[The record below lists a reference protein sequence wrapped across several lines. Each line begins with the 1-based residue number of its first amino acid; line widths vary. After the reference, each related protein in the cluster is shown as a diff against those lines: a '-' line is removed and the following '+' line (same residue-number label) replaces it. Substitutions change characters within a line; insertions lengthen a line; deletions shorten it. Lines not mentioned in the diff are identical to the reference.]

1 MDIAE
6 IRRKAKQL
14 REKMEESV
22 EGPQEFPV
30 TVEEIEEALQKPES
44 HPLTEEELKSGEGE
58 YKVEEEKIEVA
69 GQAQETPEAGGAE
82 PISQELEI
90 PVEGKEEGPEE
101 TAEDEVEAITFMLD
115 NEEYAVDI
123 HQVKEVIKTRELT
136 EIPRAPRDITG
147 IISLRGTVV
156 PIMNLRG
163 RIGMPPRDG
172 GKRIIIVKD
181 GAGLLGLIVDDVKH
195 VIRVSRKD
203 IEPPPAI
210 NTIDGEFIRGIG
222 RYKGGMFILLEMEK
236 ILEKM

>member
-14 REKMEESV
+14 REKMEEPV
-22 EGPQEFPV
+22 EGPQELPV
-30 TVEEIEEALQKPES
+30 TVEEIEEALQEPES
-44 HPLTEEELKSGEGE
+44 HPLTESGESG
-58 YKVEEEKIEVA
+58 YKAEEEKIEVA
-69 GQAQETPEAGGAE
+69 GQAQEAPEVGWAV
-82 PISQELEI
+82 PTSQELEI
-90 PVEGKEEGPEE
+90 PVEGKEEGLEE
-101 TAEDEVEAITFMLD
+101 TADDEVEAITFMLD
-115 NEEYAVDI
+115 KEEYAVDI

-136 EIPRAPRDITG
+136 EIPRAPRDISG

-163 RIGMPPRDG
+163 RIGMPPRDS

-195 VIRVSRKD
+195 VIRVSQKN